1 MDEIVFFY
9 ADLSLFIP
17 IIVSIT
23 GVTYF
28 ILILSFYRGWKKLP
42 EFNGSG
48 TRKASLKLSVIVPFR
63 DEKKS
68 ILSLIEDLD
77 KQDLEK
83 DLFDVV
89 LVDDH
94 SADGS
99 YELGL
104 DIIQSLPNFKL
115 IRNRGEGK
123 KEAVLCGIENSIG
136 ELIITTDADCRRDYS
151 WLSVMHEFYIQESPR
166 MIIGPVLPET
176 GDGFFQKLQALEFIS
191 LIGSTAGAAGIK
203 RPLMCNGANL
213 VYERKVIQDLNDPL
227 ALSQTSGDD
236 IFLLLA
242 LKKISNEKI
251 YFLKSTSAAVYTSM
265 SKTLREF
272 WLQRIR
278 WVSKSKSYRDKD
290 VLFTAFLVWLMN
302 FVFLALIP
310 ASIVFRNY
318 LYMFVFLIL
327 LKWIPDYILL
337 KSLTKY
343 YGRKDL
349 MRWFFPLSVVYPFY
363 VVLTGFWGLFGKSHQ
378 WKGRKF

>member
-1 MDEIVFFY
+1 MDEVVSFY
-9 ADLSLFIP
+9 EGLSLLFP

-28 ILILSFYRGWKKLP
+28 ILILSFYRGWEKMT
-42 EFNGSG
+42 EFQVSG
-48 TRKASLKLSVIVPFR
+48 TRKTSLKFSVIIPFR
-63 DEKKS
+63 DEEKF

-83 DLFDVV
+83 DLFEVV

-99 YELGL
+99 YELAL

-115 IRNRGEGK
+115 IRNPGEGK
-123 KEAVLCGIENSIG
+123 KEAILYGIENSIG
-136 ELIITTDADCRRDYS
+136 ELIITTDADCRRDYT
-151 WLSVMHEFYIQESPR
+151 WLSVMHEFYLQESPR

-176 GDGFFQKLQALEFIS
+176 ADGFFQKLQALEFLS

-213 VYERKVIQDLNDPL
+213 AYERKVMQGLNDPL

-242 LKKISNEKI
+242 LKKISREKI
-251 YFLKSTSAAVYTSM
+251 YFIKSTNAAVYTSM
-265 SKTLREF
+265 SETLGDF
-272 WLQRIR
+272 WHQRIR
-278 WVSKSKSYRDKD
+278 WVSKSKTCRDKD
-290 VLFTAFLVWLMN
+290 VFFTAFLVWLMN
-302 FVFLALIP
+302 LVFLALIP
-310 ASIVFRNY
+310 ASIISPNY
-318 LYMFVFLIL
+318 LYIFVFLIL
-327 LKWIPDYILL
+327 LKWIPDFILL

-343 YGRKDL
+343 YGRRDL
-349 MRWFFPLSVVYPFY
+349 MRWFFPLSVVYPVY
-363 VVLTGFWGLFGKSHQ
+363 VVLTGFLGLLGISYQ

>member
-1 MDEIVFFY
+1 MDEVAYFY
-9 ADLSLFIP
+9 SSLSLVFP

-28 ILILSFYRGWKKLP
+28 ILVLSFYRGWKKLP
-42 EFNGSG
+42 EFIEPG
-48 TRKASLKLSVIVPFR
+48 TRETSLKLSVIVSFR
-63 DEKKS
+63 DEKES
-68 ILSLIEDLD
+68 ILYLIQDLD

-83 DLFDVV
+83 DLFEVV

-99 YELGL
+99 YELTQ
-104 DIIQSLPNFKL
+104 DIIQTLPNFKL

-123 KEAVLCGIENSIG
+123 KEAILYGIENSIG
-136 ELIITTDADCRRDYS
+136 ELIITTDADCRRDYN
-151 WLSVMHEFYIQESPR
+151 WLSVMHEFYVQKSPR

-176 GDGFFQKLQALEFIS
+176 GDGFFQKLQALEFFS
-191 LIGSTAGAAGIK
+191 LIGSTAGAAAIK

-213 VYERKVIQDLNDPL
+213 VYERTVIRELNDPL

-242 LKKISNEKI
+242 LKKISREKI
-251 YFLKSTSAAVYTSM
+251 LFIKSKNAAVYTSM
-265 SKTLREF
+265 SKTLSEF

-278 WVSKSKSYRDKD
+278 WVSKAKTYRDKD
-290 VLFTAFLVWLMN
+290 VIFTAFLVWLMN

-310 ASIVFRNY
+310 ASIFFQNCFY
-318 LYMFVFLIL
+318 IFIFLIL
-327 LKWIPDYILL
+327 LKWVPDFVLL
-337 KSLTKY
+337 NSITKY

-349 MRWFFPLSVVYPFY
+349 IKWFFPLSVVYPFY
-363 VVLTGFWGLFGKSHQ
+363 VVSTGFFGLFGKRFQ